1 MDIRAI
7 TKNPEPKQ
15 TENKTA
21 GGPVKKSGVK
31 LCKYLSDTQ
40 CVVPAAWFEICKTC
54 PYGYIYCFGAIV
66 KNIYQKTI
74 GLAINILSSDKDIN
88 RIQ

>member
-1 MDIRAI
+1 MDISTI

-15 TENKTA
+15 AENKTA
-21 GGPVKKSGVK
+21 GNPVKRSGGK
-31 LCKYLSDTQ
+31 MCKYLCNTE
-40 CVVPAAWFEICKTC
+40 CVAPSAWFEICKTC

-74 GLAINILSSDKDIN
+74 GLAINILSRDKDIT